1 MESFSTTF
9 SKVVFKTL
17 IVGLLTFKSTIV
29 FTPLLMFTTIL
40 LDGSLLIEVE
50 YFLQGV
56 ILPVKSVCIIY
67 RLFRDNIVF
76 YQILTISLEY
86 I

>member
-9 SKVVFKTL
+9 SKVAFRTL
-17 IVGLLTFKSTIV
+17 IVGLLMFNSTIV
-29 FTPLLMFTTIL
+29 FTLLLMFTTIL

-56 ILPVKSVCIIY
+56 ILPAKSVYIIY
-67 RLFRDNIVF
+67 HLFRDNIVF
-76 YQILTISLEY
+76 YRILTILLEF